1 KTGTTTNTRK
11 PRPTL
16 IPYTA
21 LVRDAGKFNLQIDG
35 QTSKA
40 DAACG
45 TGTGAVQV
53 GAGAH
58 TVGETGGTGTSLSN
72 YTSVIGGDCAADGRV
87 SLAAGQNKT
96 CTVDYTPQPTMN

>member
-53 GAGAH
+53 GIGAH
-58 TVGETGGTGTSLSN
+58 TVGETAGTGTSLSD
-72 YTSVIGGDCAADGRV
+72 YTTVIGGDCAANRSEERRV
-87 SLAAGQNKT
+87 GKDKT
-96 CTVDYTPQPTMN
+96 RPCTKTHKPTQT